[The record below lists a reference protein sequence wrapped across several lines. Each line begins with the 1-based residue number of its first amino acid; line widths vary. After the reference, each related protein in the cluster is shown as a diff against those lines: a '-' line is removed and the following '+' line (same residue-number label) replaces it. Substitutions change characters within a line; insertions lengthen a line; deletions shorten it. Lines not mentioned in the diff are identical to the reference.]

1 MTMMK
6 RSLLFVLTVAS
17 AVNAEVH
24 TLTLKEA
31 IEIAI
36 RQNPDVFMARLDEQ
50 KAQEAV
56 RIAGDPFSPKIVVG
70 SGLAYTVGF
79 PMSVEGSAPTVF
91 QARAIQSLYN
101 KPKSYE
107 VAAARENARATTIDT
122 AARRED
128 VAHRTA
134 LLYLDAHRASRGA
147 ESARQLV
154 ATSEKLATTVEAR
167 VAEGRELPL
176 ENRRAAL
183 RLAQARQ
190 RLVDF
195 EAAVEQTESAL
206 AVVLGFG
213 AGDRVRTTAEAPAP
227 PEIPADEAA
236 SIDSALANSKEVQR
250 LESAMQAR
258 GLEARAAR
266 AAWLPQMDLIAQ
278 YGLFAKYNNYEEFFQ
293 RFERHNAQL
302 GASIAFP
309 IFPGRG
315 AKARASQ
322 ADLEIARLRTQVN
335 ALRDR
340 ITLDTRRAWSDIRR
354 TESARDLARLDLDF
368 AREQVSVTLAQS
380 EEGRAS
386 FRQVEEAR
394 AAETEKWL
402 VYYDSV
408 HAVERARIDLV
419 RLTGTILAAVR

>member
-1 MTMMK
+1 MMK
-6 RSLLFVLTVAS
+6 RSLLFAVAVAS
-17 AVNAEVH
+17 AANAEVR
-24 TLTLKEA
+24 TLTLRDA
-31 IEIAI
+31 IDIAV
-36 RQNPDVFMARLDEQ
+36 RQNPDVVMARLDEQ
-50 KAQEAV
+50 KAQESV
-56 RIAGDPFSPKIVVG
+56 RIAGDSFSPRIVVG

-79 PMSVEGSAPTVF
+79 PMSVEGSAPSVF

-107 VAAARENARATTIDT
+107 VAAARENARATVIDT
-122 AARRED
+122 AARREE

-134 LLYLDAHRASRGA
+134 LLYLDAHRASRGSEA
-147 ESARQLV
+147 ARQLI
-154 ATSEKLATTVEAR
+154 ATSEKLASTIEVR

-183 RLAQARQ
+183 RVAQARQ
-190 RLVDF
+190 RLADF
-195 EAAVEQTESAL
+195 EAAAEQTESAL
-206 AVVLGFG
+206 AVVLGLG
-213 AGDRVRTTAEAPAP
+213 SGDRVRTTAEDPAPA
-227 PEIPADEAA
+227 EIPPDESA
-236 SIDSALANSKEVQR
+236 SIDAALTNNKEVKR

-258 GLEARAAR
+258 GLEGRAAR

-322 ADLEIARLRTQVN
+322 ADLEVARLRTQAN

-340 ITLDTRRAWSDIRR
+340 VTLDTRKAWSDVRR
-354 TESARDLARLDLDF
+354 AESARELAKLDLEF

-386 FRQVEEAR
+386 FRQVEEVR

-402 VYYDSV
+402 AYYDAV